1 MERSGLVSSWLF
13 KTSSQISTAFFG
25 SLASRPFA
33 FSLSCSS
40 LDMERL
46 RYRSRLG
53 GTSRTCCPDGAYD
66 VRAHPVGDLP
76 PVVYGRKGGVAD
88 PPGRVFP
95 PVRGWAE
102 RGGGVARP
110 RRHSFRVTQPKLR
123 HPECHHQRQTRGR

>member
-53 GTSRTCCPDGAYD
+53 GTRRTCCPNGPYD
-66 VRAHPVGDLP
+66 VRAHPEGGLP
-76 PVVYGRKGGVAD
+76 PVVYGRNDHGGD
-88 PPGRVFP
+88 TPPRGLPPGP
-95 PVRGWAE
+95 GLA
-102 RGGGVARP
+102 AR
-110 RRHSFRVTQPKLR
+110 R
-123 HPECHHQRQTRGR
+123 

>member
-13 KTSSQISTAFFG
+13 RTSSQISTAFLG

-53 GTSRTCCPDGAYD
+53 GASRTCCPDGAYD
-66 VRAHPVGDLP
+66 VRGHPVCGLP
-76 PVVYGRKGGVAD
+76 PVVYGRHDEGAD
-88 PPGRVFP
+88 TPPRDLP
-95 PVRGWAE
+95 PVRGQGQGG
-102 RGGGVARP
+102 RGADPHRP
-110 RRHSFRVTQPKLR
+110 HSCRLTQ
-123 HPECHHQRQTRGR
+123 

>member
-53 GTSRTCCPDGAYD
+53 GASRTRCPDGAYD
-66 VRAHPVGDLP
+66 VRAQPLADLP
-76 PVVYGRKGGVAD
+76 PVVYIRYHEVGESTRPDLPTA
-88 PPGRVFP
+88 PGY
-95 PVRGWAE
+95 A
-102 RGGGVARP
+102 
-110 RRHSFRVTQPKLR
+110 
-123 HPECHHQRQTRGR
+123 

>member
-53 GTSRTCCPDGAYD
+53 GASRTSCPDGAYD
-66 VRAHPVGDLP
+66 VRAHPVGDP
-76 PVVYGRKGGVAD
+76 PPLGYGRNDQVAHT
-88 PPGRVFP
+88 PPRAFP
-95 PVRGWAE
+95 PVRGQSQ
-102 RGGGVARP
+102 G
-110 RRHSFRVTQPKLR
+110 RRAAYRR
-123 HPECHHQRQTRGR
+123 

>member
-1 MERSGLVSSWLF
+1 IERSGLVSSWLF

-66 VRAHPVGDLP
+66 VRAQPVADLP
-76 PVVYGRKGGVAD
+76 PVVYGRYHEVGD
-88 PPGRVFP
+88 TPRRDLPT
-95 PVRGWAE
+95 VRG
-102 RGGGVARP
+102 
-110 RRHSFRVTQPKLR
+110 
-123 HPECHHQRQTRGR
+123 

>member
-33 FSLSCSS
+33 LSLSCSS

-53 GTSRTCCPDGAYD
+53 GTSRPRCPAGSCGG
-66 VRAHPVGDLP
+66 RAHPVGALP
-76 PVVYGRKGGVAD
+76 PVVYGGNHEVGD
-88 PPGRVFP
+88 TPGRDLP
-95 PVRGWAE
+95 PVRG
-102 RGGGVARP
+102 
-110 RRHSFRVTQPKLR
+110 
-123 HPECHHQRQTRGR
+123 

>member
-25 SLASRPFA
+25 PLASRPFA

-76 PVVYGRKGGVAD
+76 PVVYGRNDEVAD
-88 PPGRVFP
+88 TPRRDLP
-95 PVRGWAE
+95 PVRGQAE
-102 RGGGVARP
+102 RGRGRDRPPPPNIPLRPPQLPRP
-110 RRHSFRVTQPKLR
+110 R
-123 HPECHHQRQTRGR
+123 

>member
-13 KTSSQISTAFFG
+13 KTSSQISTAFLG

-53 GTSRTCCPDGAYD
+53 RTSRTCCPDGAYD

-76 PVVYGRKGGVAD
+76 PVFYGATH
-88 PPGRVFP
+88 
-95 PVRGWAE
+95 A
-102 RGGGVARP
+102 AAATP
-110 RRHSFRVTQPKLR
+110 RRHFSPVPAHATP
-123 HPECHHQRQTRGR
+123 HPTRYHPPPSPLPPP